1 MDLLRGSDVRPVEV
15 HRLFFALLPDA
26 ATRGQFVGVAAA
38 LKANHC
44 ALRARWVK
52 PTRYHATL
60 DFLGDYA
67 ELQPEIVAAAK
78 GAADTV
84 RGTPFAWTLDY
95 VSSFRGHQPPCV
107 LRSSVMPEPLQR
119 LWTDLRLA
127 LARAGL
133 SGQAERGFTPHVT
146 LAYSQGIRIDDT
158 PIEPIVWPLREFAL
172 IHNLVGQGDYRV
184 LGRWMNDCVS
194 GES

>member
-1 MDLLRGSDVRPVEV
+1 MDLLRGADVRPVEV

-26 ATRGQFVGVAAA
+26 ATRVQFVGVAEA
-38 LKANHC
+38 LKNHP

-52 PTRYHATL
+52 PARYHATL
-60 DFLGDYA
+60 YFVDDYPM
-67 ELQPEIVAAAK
+67 LRPEIVTAARE
-78 GAADTV
+78 AADVV
-84 RGTPFAWTLDY
+84 RGAPFAWTLD
-95 VSSFRGHQPPCV
+95 VAASFRGRQPPCV

-119 LWTDLRLA
+119 LWADLCLA
-127 LARAGL
+127 LTRAGL
-133 SGQAERGFTPHVT
+133 GGQAERSFTPHVT

-184 LGRWMNDCVS
+184 LGRWALGAD
-194 GES
+194 